1 MHFSAEIGARLQAER
16 KRLGLN
22 QDQFCE
28 AVGVSKRTQ
37 AAYEAGTTDPTTV
50 YLSAA
55 ASKLGVDVLF
65 VVTGLVTPRPV
76 ESLSIK
82 EDRLVSQYRSLPEGD
97 QQAVDR
103 IVGAM
108 WEVVVRKKE

>member
-1 MHFSAEIGARLQAER
+1 MHYSVEIGARLQAER

-22 QDQFCE
+22 QDQFGD

-37 AAYEAGTTDPTTV
+37 AAYEAGTTDPTSL
-50 YLSAA
+50 YLFSA

-65 VVTGLVTPRPV
+65 VVTGVATPCPT
-76 ESLSIK
+76 ESLSVG
-82 EDRLVSQYRSLPEGD
+82 EDRLVTQYRSLRESD

-108 WEVVVRKKE
+108 WEMTAREKE

>member
-1 MHFSAEIGARLQAER
+1 LHFSVEIGARLQAER

-22 QDQFCE
+22 QDQFGD

-37 AAYEAGTTDPTTV
+37 AAYESGATDPTSV
-50 YLSAA
+50 YLNRA
-55 ASKLGVDVLF
+55 ASKLGVDVLY
-65 VVTGLVTPRPV
+65 VVTGVATPRPV
-76 ESLSIK
+76 EGISIG
-82 EDRLVSQYRSLPEGD
+82 EDRLVNQYRSLPVGD

-108 WEVVVRKKE
+108 WGMAVRKKE